1 MSKTRKQMELMT
13 CIDSILDKLRLLVP
27 QGDLCKYDRALN
39 ELKVE
44 LGLVKT
50 FLLCY
55 WKLGYSWDHF
65 QDSVHKNGQQF
76 YSLLL
81 GFEDDGLSPSDLAG
95 SASTFGDILKGSK
108 QEIRRSYAHIFY
120 SLLESVF
127 ESRIR
132 RNTRDFGLWRAWTF
146 WRSESFG
153 TMYSSTL
160 DRLLASSSPL
170 RDEFMESSSI
180 STEEFM
186 ESSAPP
192 RDDFMEFFHSL
203 LENFVDILNW
213 GEACDSELEKLLEP
227 LQEKLVF
234 LKNFILFARSQGK
247 QERKLMEHCG
257 VVALSAA
264 HLCHSCWFFRD
275 DNEVFVEISFKIDE
289 VKDQIKPVVE
299 QVRLAYIS
307 ILESK
312 SSSLGM
318 STKANMSI
326 VGGFVGSLLG
336 NLWEFLVKCPT
347 WFTSSLK
354 HQIRILYEGLQ
365 FLRGILMKQQEDY
378 DGLPGGIKD
387 RIVAV
392 VNDAGIVIF
401 SLYQDNIREASAME
415 IDLKLFCLLEKIKLV
430 KAEIEKKYP
439 AASRS
444 KFPTTNALE
453 LIDLVL
459 EKLKELE
466 SCEVDPI
473 FSFAKGGVDF
483 LNSYLN
489 KIQCPRVDR
498 PFPIR
503 SPGVPYGAPLR
514 PWEKTTSDVD
524 VEQQIKL
531 EKLQH
536 KKMQAN
542 VPFLTSFL
550 ENNLEQHIKNEK
562 HQLQTM
568 KGDLVSLR
576 SLLEENGEQHSHHE
590 GPHALWS
597 HVIEVAYK
605 AEFVIESLLAG
616 DISFYS
622 LMLFDDIAREI
633 KLVKSLAQE
642 ATKIPRH
649 VPSQVRSQTN
659 GASDQVSSSVSIST
673 VDKAEVA
680 LQDEE
685 DAIIDKLIN
694 GPKQLDII
702 SIVGMA
708 GLGKTFLARRVYRD
722 PKVTSHFHIRA
733 WCCISQTY
741 CKKDLL
747 LQILACINQKT
758 QFSEMNQDD
767 LADKLRKC
775 LSRNKYLIVLDDVW
789 DTEALNALRLSFP
802 DHTIGSRIL
811 LTSRDHG
818 ICGTPHRLRPLEE
831 PESWDLLQKK
841 LAIIRKNDYAPE
853 LEVPGRQIAENC
865 KGLPLSIVIISGI
878 LASLDRPCLIYFGAF
893 SEDHEISIQRLM
905 WLWIAEGFVQKNESE
920 SPEKIAEGYIM
931 ALINRSLV
939 MAGKQR
945 STGGVKTCCIHD
957 LLHVFC
963 LEKAKD
969 QNFLQLIRGYDGF
982 LKLDESQHLRR
993 LSVQSQ
999 PKHFVKSRIF
1009 CPRIRSLLHASRGV
1023 GSREVL
1029 YLLSFVF
1036 HLKLLRVLD
1045 LGQISLGTAFPS
1057 EISLLVRLRFL
1068 AILGWLKGDIPSSL
1082 ERLSNLETFLVT
1094 THDSGVGLSLLL
1106 DTLVKMQK
1114 LRHLHVRG
1122 ALIDLRSANDDTEC
1136 SSRVC
1141 NLDTFSTLK
1150 LYLGKSSEKTIMKF
1164 PNIRKLKCC
1173 LLPSPSEESTSDS
1186 NMVVSMHLLSQLES
1200 LKLLLGKVTAHPI
1213 EYHLPSN
1220 LKKLTLE
1227 DFSWSIMSAIRK
1239 LPNLEA
1245 LKLLRQADGVKEWD
1259 MEGMEEEE
1267 VFPAL
1272 KFLKLK
1278 DLSIVKWMGSGD
1290 HFPSLE
1296 RLIMEGCAELEELPS
1311 CLQETLTLQFI
1322 EVRGCLY
1329 SAGDLVREIKQ
1340 QQIDYGNQDLKIL
1353 ISEEMEESDGDSDGW
1368 SWNAPFDKIVR
1379 NGSTYISSIRGVCCG
1394 SDGMCILDM
1403 FCHPVL
1409 LTKYHDRYF
1418 EWTAGVMV
1426 PFRLLGKAVESKNQD
1441 GKTLA
1446 KACESQACLS
1456 QSYQRF
1462 ALQKCWSRII
1472 QSLF

>member
-1 MSKTRKQMELMT
+1 MSKTTRHMELMT

-50 FLLCY
+50 FLLCQ
-55 WKLGYSWDHF
+55 WKLGYSGGDLE
-65 QDSVHKNGQQF
+65 DSVHKNGQQF

-81 GFEDDGLSPSDLAG
+81 RFKDDGLSPSDLAG
-95 SASTFGDILKGSK
+95 SASTFGDILKSSK
-108 QEIRRSYAHIFY
+108 QQIRRSYVCDSD
-120 SLLESVF
+120 SLLKSVD
-127 ESRIR
+127 EDRIR
-132 RNTRDFGLWRAWTF
+132 RNTRDFETDGFRRYNWDRK
-146 WRSESFG
+146 
-153 TMYSSTL
+153 MYPSML
-160 DRLLASSSPL
+160 DRLLASSSSL
-170 RDEFMESSSI
+170 TDE
-180 STEEFM
+180 
-186 ESSAPP
+186 
-192 RDDFMEFFHSL
+192 FMEFFHSL

-213 GEACDSELEKLLEP
+213 GEAYDSELEKLLEP

-234 LKNFILFARSQGK
+234 LKNFTLFARSQGK
-247 QERKLMEHCG
+247 QERKLMEHSG

-489 KIQCPRVDR
+489 KIQCIKVDR
-498 PFPIR
+498 PLETFTYYDMPSWIIDLEKQIR
-503 SPGVPYGAPLR
+503 
-514 PWEKTTSDVD
+514 
-524 VEQQIKL
+524 L
-531 EKLQH
+531 EKLRHQ
-536 KKMQAN
+536 KMQADA
-542 VPFLTSFL
+542 PFLTSFL

-568 KGDLVSLR
+568 KDDLVSLR
-576 SLLEENGEQHSHHE
+576 SLLEGNGEQHNHQE
-590 GPHALWS
+590 DPHALWS
-597 HVIEVAYK
+597 RVIEVAFK
-605 AEFVIESLLAG
+605 AEFVIESLLVE

-622 LMLFDDIAREI
+622 LMLFDDIAQEI

-649 VPSQVRSQTN
+649 MTSQVKSKTS
-659 GASDQVSSSVSIST
+659 GASYQVSSSSSIPT
-673 VDKAEVA
+673 VDKAEVV
-680 LQDEE
+680 LQDVEQ
-685 DAIIDKLIN
+685 AMIDKLIK
-694 GPKQLDII
+694 GLKQLDII
-702 SIVGMA
+702 SVVGVA
-708 GLGKTFLARRVYRD
+708 GLGKTFLAQRVYRD
-722 PKVTSHFHIRA
+722 PRVTSHFHIQA

-741 CKKDLL
+741 CKRDLL
-747 LQILACINQKT
+747 LQILACIDQKT
-758 QFSEMNQDD
+758 QFSEKDD
-767 LADKLRKC
+767 YQLALELRQRLLKQ
-775 LSRNKYLIVLDDVW
+775 KFLIVLDDVW
-789 DTEALNALRLSFP
+789 DIKAWNALKSSFP
-802 DHTIGSRIL
+802 EKNNGSRIL
-811 LTSRDHG
+811 LTSRLTD
-818 ICGTPHRLRPLEE
+818 IIGTPYHLRTLD
-831 PESWDLLQKK
+831 ESESYELLQKK
-841 LAIIRKNDYAPE
+841 LAVIREEGYSEEQNFLGWK
-853 LEVPGRQIAENC
+853 IAKTCN
-865 KGLPLSIVIISGI
+865 GMPLSIAIISGI
-878 LASLDRPCLIYFGAF
+878 LATLDQAGWEEVAKMVSLTAMVGATEQCSSILELSYGHLPDHLKQCILYFGAF
-893 SEDHEISIQRLM
+893 REDSEICVRRLT
-905 WLWIAEGFVQKNESE
+905 WLWIAEGFVQKSGSE
-920 SPEKIAEGYIM
+920 CPEKIVEGYIM

-939 MAGKQR
+939 MVGQRRCAGE
-945 STGGVKTCCIHD
+945 VKTCRIHD

-963 LEKAKD
+963 VKKAKK
-969 QNFLQLIRGYDGF
+969 QNFLQLVRGYDEDLTF
-982 LKLDESQHLRR
+982 DEPYNPRR
-993 LSVQSQ
+993 LSIQAQ
-999 PKHFVKSRIF
+999 PKHFIKSRII
-1009 CPRIRSLLHASRGV
+1009 CPQIRSLLYSSRDFGV
-1023 GSREVL
+1023 RQLRCNFGFIFL
-1029 YLLSFVF
+1029 
-1036 HLKLLRVLD
+1036 LKLLNVLD
-1045 LGQISLGTAFPS
+1045 LENISLGSDFPR
-1057 EISLLVRLRFL
+1057 ELWSLVQLRYL
-1068 AILGWLKGDIPSSL
+1068 AVLGWLKNGIPSSL
-1082 ERLSNLETFLVT
+1082 EKLSNLETFLVRT
-1094 THDSGVGLSLLL
+1094 KDDVGLSLLQ
-1106 DTLVKMQK
+1106 DTLLKMQK
-1114 LRHLHVRG
+1114 LRHLHVYG
-1122 ALIDLRSANDDTEC
+1122 ALIDITLANDNLE
-1136 SSRVC
+1136 SSSILN
-1141 NLDTFSTLK
+1141 NLDSFSTMK
-1150 LYLGKSSEKTIMKF
+1150 LYLGQSMEKMIRKF
-1164 PNIRKLKCC
+1164 PNIRRLKCC
-1173 LLPSPSEESTSDS
+1173 LLQSEESSCHGTRIVAMDF
-1186 NMVVSMHLLSQLES
+1186 LSQLES

-1220 LKKLTLE
+1220 LTKLTLE
-1227 DFSWSIMSAIRK
+1227 DFSWSIMSTIRK
-1239 LPNLEA
+1239 LTNLEA

-1259 MEGMEEEE
+1259 MEGKEEEE
-1267 VFPAL
+1267 IFPKL

-1278 DLSIVKWMGSGD
+1278 DLSIVKWLGSGD

-1296 RLIMEGCAELEELPS
+1296 RLILECCAELEELPS
-1311 CLQETLTLQFI
+1311 RLQETLTLQLI
-1322 EVRGCLY
+1322 EVRGCLF
-1329 SAGDLVREIKQ
+1329 SAGDLVREIKQQ

-1353 ISEEMEESDGDSDGW
+1353 ISEEIEESDGDSDGW
-1368 SWNAPFDKIVR
+1368 
-1379 NGSTYISSIRGVCCG
+1379 
-1394 SDGMCILDM
+1394 
-1403 FCHPVL
+1403 
-1409 LTKYHDRYF
+1409 
-1418 EWTAGVMV
+1418 
-1426 PFRLLGKAVESKNQD
+1426 
-1441 GKTLA
+1441 
-1446 KACESQACLS
+1446 
-1456 QSYQRF
+1456 
-1462 ALQKCWSRII
+1462 
-1472 QSLF
+1472 

>member
-1 MSKTRKQMELMT
+1 MYKTTRQMELMA

-50 FLLCY
+50 FLLCQ
-55 WKLGYSWDHF
+55 WKLRYQFVGLE
-65 QDSVHKNGQQF
+65 DSVRENGQQF
-76 YSLLL
+76 YTLLL

-95 SASTFGDILKGSK
+95 SASTFGGILKSFK
-108 QEIRRSYAHIFY
+108 QGIRKSYVDISN
-120 SLLESVF
+120 SLAKSVS

-132 RNTRDFGLWRAWTF
+132 FNTRDFYEWTSIF
-146 WRSESFG
+146 WDGQSYGCRS
-153 TMYSSTL
+153 ML
-160 DRLLASSSPL
+160 DRLLASSSSL
-170 RDEFMESSSI
+170 TDE
-180 STEEFM
+180 
-186 ESSAPP
+186 
-192 RDDFMEFFHSL
+192 FMEFFHSL

-213 GEACDSELEKLLEP
+213 GEAYDSELEKLLEP

-234 LKNFILFARSQGK
+234 LKNFILLARLQGK
-247 QERKLMEHCG
+247 PERKLMEHCG

-275 DNEVFVEISFKIDE
+275 DNEVFVGISSKIDE
-289 VKDQIKPVVE
+289 VKHQIKPIVE

-307 ILESK
+307 ILESG
-312 SSSLGM
+312 SSSLAM
-318 STKANMSI
+318 STEADMTI
-326 VGGFVGSLLG
+326 VGDFVASLLG

-354 HQIRILYEGLQ
+354 HQIRILYEGLR

-378 DGLPGGIKD
+378 DGLPGGIRD
-387 RIVAV
+387 RFGAA

-401 SLYQDNIREASAME
+401 SLYQDSIREASAVE

-439 AASRS
+439 VASRS
-444 KFPTTNALE
+444 KFPPTNALE
-453 LIDLVL
+453 LVDLVL

-489 KIQCPRVDR
+489 KIQRPRVDR

-514 PWEKTTSDVD
+514 PWEKNTSDVD
-524 VEQQIKL
+524 VEQRIKL

-536 KKMQAN
+536 KKMQADA
-542 VPFLTSFL
+542 PFLTSFL

-576 SLLEENGEQHSHHE
+576 SLLEENGEQHNHHE
-590 GPHALWS
+590 DPHALWS

-633 KLVKSLAQE
+633 KLVKSLVEE

-649 VPSQVRSQTN
+649 VTSQARSQTS
-659 GASDQVSSSVSIST
+659 GASDQVSSSVCISA

-685 DAIIDKLIN
+685 DAVIDKLIK

-747 LQILACINQKT
+747 LQILACINQKI
-758 QFSEMNQDD
+758 QFYEMNQDD

-775 LSRNKYLIVLDDVW
+775 LSQNKYLIVLDDVW

-841 LAIIRKNDYAPE
+841 LAIIRKKGYAPE

-878 LASLDRPCLIYFGAF
+878 LAGLDRVGWEEVAERLNSNKKIGATDQCKSILELSYVHLPEHLKPCLIYFGAF
-893 SEDHEISIQRLM
+893 SEDQEISIQRLM

-931 ALINRSLV
+931 ALVNRSLV
-939 MAGKQR
+939 MAGRQR
-945 STGGVKTCCIHD
+945 STGGVKTCFIHD

-1094 THDSGVGLSLLL
+1094 THDSGVGLSLLQ

-1122 ALIDLRSANDDTEC
+1122 ALIDLRLANDDTHC
-1136 SSRVC
+1136 SSRLC
-1141 NLDTFSTLK
+1141 SLDTFSTLK
-1150 LYLGKSSEKTIMKF
+1150 LYLGKSLEKTIMKF

-1186 NMVVSMHLLSQLES
+1186 NMVLAMHLLSQLES

-1213 EYHLPSN
+1213 EVHLPSN

-1227 DFSWSIMSAIRK
+1227 DFSWSIMSAIRN

-1245 LKLLRQADGVKEWD
+1245 LKLVRQADGVKEWD

-1267 VFPAL
+1267 FFPAL

-1278 DLSIVKWMGSGD
+1278 DLSIGKWMGSGD

-1296 RLIMEGCAELEELPS
+1296 RLMMEGCAELEELPS

-1322 EVRGCLY
+1322 EVRGCLF
-1329 SAGDLVREIKQ
+1329 SAGDLVRDIKQ
-1340 QQIDYGNQDLKIL
+1340 QQRDYGNQDLKIL
-1353 ISEEMEESDGDSDGW
+1353 ISEEIEESDGDSDGW
-1368 SWNAPFDKIVR
+1368 
-1379 NGSTYISSIRGVCCG
+1379 
-1394 SDGMCILDM
+1394 
-1403 FCHPVL
+1403 
-1409 LTKYHDRYF
+1409 
-1418 EWTAGVMV
+1418 
-1426 PFRLLGKAVESKNQD
+1426 
-1441 GKTLA
+1441 
-1446 KACESQACLS
+1446 
-1456 QSYQRF
+1456 
-1462 ALQKCWSRII
+1462 
-1472 QSLF
+1472 